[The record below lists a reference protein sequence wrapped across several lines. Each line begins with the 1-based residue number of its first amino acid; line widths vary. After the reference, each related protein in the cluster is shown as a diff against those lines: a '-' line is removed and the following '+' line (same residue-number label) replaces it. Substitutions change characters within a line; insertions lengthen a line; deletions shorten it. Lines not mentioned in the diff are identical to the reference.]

1 MEALSLQGEA
11 VNCMVKRK
19 LFFFIVFMLTI
30 VVPFSLIGIRTA
42 YAETLPYQTIIIDD
56 GSIKINDDVTPD
68 AGNENNGYSAPNWT
82 TSTGVKGYDLS
93 STKYTST
100 AGRTITWNPRLE
112 EGTAKISFYKLDW
125 ADKADSNVKIEI
137 VHNGTTDVVFMDLR
151 PSSGAPAGWVDLG
164 EYYFSGVGE
173 EFVQLTRSTGTTNTI
188 LTRAD
193 AVKFEGNIKQKE
205 PHKTIIIDDG
215 SLTIDNV
222 VTVDSGNV
230 SNGFSAPYWT
240 TSAGVKGYN
249 NSSSKFTDA
258 VGRSITWNP
267 RLEAGTARISF
278 YKLDWADKADSNVKI
293 EIVHNGVTD
302 VKFMDLRP
310 SSGPS
315 VGWVDLGSMSL
326 VVMIANL
333 SG

>member
-1 MEALSLQGEA
+1 MLFTIIRAKGNAFMEALSLRGEA

-112 EGTAKISFYKLDW
+112 EGTAKISFYKLDL

-188 LTRAD
+188 LTAWMR
-193 AVKFEGNIKQKE
+193 
-205 PHKTIIIDDG
+205 
-215 SLTIDNV
+215 
-222 VTVDSGNV
+222 
-230 SNGFSAPYWT
+230 
-240 TSAGVKGYN
+240 
-249 NSSSKFTDA
+249 SSSK
-258 VGRSITWNP
+258 GI
-267 RLEAGTARISF
+267 
-278 YKLDWADKADSNVKI
+278 
-293 EIVHNGVTD
+293 
-302 VKFMDLRP
+302 
-310 SSGPS
+310 
-315 VGWVDLGSMSL
+315 
-326 VVMIANL
+326 
-333 SG
+333 